1 MCPYYLGPFL
11 DWLFPLATNLVVVCG
26 AVAVAGEFE
35 HYLGILKA
43 VHSGTDLHTCA
54 AAADWC
60 TPNEAKGHLDYVLW
74 NLHGQVRLKSLKPNF
89 PKSFFSVSFTRPTH
103 PLYCRTKRLVQ
114 MTWFCFQ

>member
-1 MCPYYLGPFL
+1 MACIFVYLRRLSLNVSYYLRLFL
-11 DWLFPLATNLVVVCG
+11 DWLFPLATNLDLVCG

-74 NLHGQVRLKSLKPNF
+74 NLHGQVRLKQ
-89 PKSFFSVSFTRPTH
+89 FF
-103 PLYCRTKRLVQ
+103 L
-114 MTWFCFQ
+114 